1 MQVSL
6 AMMGFGWT
14 QDVAERCIE
23 VAGGLGYDG
32 IDLWKQYLDTADL
45 GWVRDACAAQNLQI
59 VQLSPYFDFTTSEAT
74 AADSLREAST
84 FVGYAETLGAPYVRA
99 YTGVTPSAEADDAM
113 WARCVKGL
121 QEACDMAAAS
131 GVRLLLETHQVIH
144 SGPCLS
150 DTSPTTIRLLEL
162 VDRPNLR
169 VAIQTPLVGETPEDS
184 ARQLGR
190 YTDQIQAH
198 NWIGATESTWGQLTF
213 LDAGDLDFRR
223 YLHILREEGFDG
235 WISIE
240 HANHHPWEQ
249 TAAHEISYLRELLA
263 EGYGRSPKASHP

>member
-1 MQVSL
+1 M
-6 AMMGFGWT
+6 
-14 QDVAERCIE
+14 
-23 VAGGLGYDG
+23 
-32 IDLWKQYLDTADL
+32 
-45 GWVRDACAAQNLQI
+45 
-59 VQLSPYFDFTTSEAT
+59 
-74 AADSLREAST
+74 
-84 FVGYAETLGAPYVRA
+84 RA

-113 WARCVKGL
+113 WTRCVKGL

-131 GVRLLLETHQVIH
+131 GVTLLLETHQVIH

-190 YTDQIQAH
+190 YVDQIQAH
-198 NWIGATESTWGQLTF
+198 NWIGATETTWGQLTF

-223 YLHILREEGFDG
+223 YLRILRQQGFDG

-240 HANHHPWEQ
+240 HAHHHPWEQ
-249 TAAHEISYLRELLA
+249 TAAHEIAYLRKLLA
-263 EGYGRSPKASHP
+263 EG

>member
-45 GWVRDACAAQNLQI
+45 AWVRDACVAQKLADRAAVPLFRLHHQR
-59 VQLSPYFDFTTSEAT
+59 SDGGGFPARRPRHSSAT
-74 AADSLREAST
+74 RKPWAPPMCARTPASRR
-84 FVGYAETLGAPYVRA
+84 APRP
-99 YTGVTPSAEADDAM
+99 TPPCG
-113 WARCVKGL
+113 R
-121 QEACDMAAAS
+121 AAS
-131 GVRLLLETHQVIH
+131 RGCKKPATWRRHQDVTLLLETHQVIH

-162 VDRPNLR
+162 ADRPNLR

-190 YTDQIQAH
+190 YVDQIQAH
-198 NWIGATESTWGQLTF
+198 NWIGATETTWGELTF

-223 YLHILREEGFDG
+223 YLRILREE
-235 WISIE
+235 W
-240 HANHHPWEQ
+240 
-249 TAAHEISYLRELLA
+249 LRRLDQ
-263 EGYGRSPKASHP
+263 R

>member
-23 VAGGLGYDG
+23 VAGSLGYDG

-59 VQLSPYFDFTTSEAT
+59 VQLCPYFDFTTSETT
-74 AADSLREAST
+74 AADSLREAAT

-131 GVRLLLETHQVIH
+131 DVT
-144 SGPCLS
+144 
-150 DTSPTTIRLLEL
+150 
-162 VDRPNLR
+162 
-169 VAIQTPLVGETPEDS
+169 
-184 ARQLGR
+184 
-190 YTDQIQAH
+190 
-198 NWIGATESTWGQLTF
+198 
-213 LDAGDLDFRR
+213 
-223 YLHILREEGFDG
+223 
-235 WISIE
+235 
-240 HANHHPWEQ
+240 
-249 TAAHEISYLRELLA
+249 LLA
-263 EGYGRSPKASHP
+263 RNAPGDSQRAVSLGYEPDDDPAAGAGGPPEPARRDPDPARR

>member
-1 MQVSL
+1 MQISL

-23 VAGGLGYDG
+23 VAGSLGYDG

-45 GWVRDACAAQNLQI
+45 GWVRDACAAQELQI
-59 VQLSPYFDFTTSEAT
+59 VQLCPYFDFTTSEAT
-74 AADSLREAST
+74 AADSLREAAT

-131 GVRLLLETHQVIH
+131 GVKLLLETHQVIH

-190 YTDQIQAH
+190 YVDQVQAH
-198 NWIGATESTWGQLTF
+198 NWIGATETTWGQLTF

-223 YLHILREEGFDG
+223 YLRILRQQGFDG

-240 HANHHPWEQ
+240 HAHHHPWEQ
-249 TAAHEISYLRELLA
+249 TAAHEIAYLRKLLA
-263 EGYGRSPKASHP
+263 EG

>member
-14 QDVAERCIE
+14 QAVAERCIE

-45 GWVRDACAAQNLQI
+45 GWVRDACAAQELQI
-59 VQLSPYFDFTTSEAT
+59 VQLCPYFDFTTSEAS
-74 AADSLREAST
+74 AAASLREAAT

-99 YTGVTPSAEADDAM
+99 YTGVTPSAQADDAM

-131 GVRLLLETHQVIH
+131 DVTLLLETHQVIH
-144 SGPCLS
+144 SGPCS
-150 DTSPTTIRLLEL
+150 QRYEPDDDPAPGVGGPPQPARG
-162 VDRPNLR
+162 DPNAARRRDARGLR
-169 VAIQTPLVGETPEDS
+169 A
-184 ARQLGR
+184 QLGR
-190 YTDQIQAH
+190 YVDQIQAH
-198 NWIGATESTWGQLTF
+198 NWIGATETTWGQLTF

-223 YLHILREEGFDG
+223 YLRILRQEGFDG
-235 WISIE
+235 WISVE
-240 HANHHPWEQ
+240 HAHHHPSP
-249 TAAHEISYLRELLA
+249 TRSLRQLLA
-263 EGYGRSPKASHP
+263 EGENGTIPRQRA

>member
-45 GWVRDACAAQNLQI
+45 AWVRDASAAQELQI
-59 VQLSPYFDFTTSEAT
+59 VQVCPYFDFTTSEAS
-74 AADSLREAST
+74 AAASLREAAT
-84 FVGYAETLGAPYVRA
+84 FVGYAESLGAPYVRA
-99 YTGVTPSAEADDAM
+99 YTGTTPSAEADNAM

-131 GVRLLLETHQVIH
+131 DVTLLLETHQVIH

-169 VAIQTPLVGETPEDS
+169 VAIQTPLVGETSEDS

-190 YTDQIQAH
+190 YVDQIQAH
-198 NWIGATESTWGQLTF
+198 NWIGATETTWGQLTF
-213 LDAGDLDFRR
+213 LDAGDLDFRG
-223 YLHILREEGFDG
+223 YLNILREQGFDG
-235 WISIE
+235 WISVE
-240 HANHHPWEQ
+240 HAHHHPWEQ
-249 TAAHEISYLRELLA
+249 TAAHEIAYLRQLLA
-263 EGYGRSPKASHP
+263 EGYATP